1 MLIWLSVSH
10 RHPPPPLPAPPCSPL
25 DVVGIDCPWIVF
37 CLVQRCSSCCRALP
51 ISSLII
57 LTSIQAVA
65 ETAWVAL
72 FFFFLTQTQ
81 LSDVQPVTPT
91 SNSPQNDFL
100 IRLLILVA
108 AEPLDWTVR
117 SFSCHQVPFARIR
130 YQTSIY
136 WWSDATACMPGL
148 LKPLNVYLSCFL
160 RWVADLVI
168 IWDSATRSHSTQPGL
183 FLDQTER
190 TELFIGNI
198 INNRIAN
205 ENC

>member
-1 MLIWLSVSH
+1 MCLTDT
-10 RHPPPPLPAPPCSPL
+10 PPPPPGPPVFTPGCGWDRLPVDCFLPGAALLILLSCVANIFPDHPH
-25 DVVGIDCPWIVF
+25 ID
-37 CLVQRCSSCCRALP
+37 SGCCRNGLGGF
-51 ISSLII
+51 I
-57 LTSIQAVA
+57 
-65 ETAWVAL
+65 
-72 FFFFLTQTQ
+72 FFFLTQTQ

>member
-1 MLIWLSVSH
+1 MCLTDTPLTP
-10 RHPPPPLPAPPCSPL
+10 HPPAPPSSPL

-100 IRLLILVA
+100 IRLLIFVA

-117 SFSCHQVPFARIR
+117 SFSCHQVC
-130 YQTSIY
+130 S
-136 WWSDATACMPGL
+136 GL
-148 LKPLNVYLSCFL
+148 LYQVSNLHL
-160 RWVADLVI
+160 LVI
-168 IWDSATRSHSTQPGL
+168 WCNCMHARSVEAFKCLFKLFSQMSGWPSYYLRQRHSESFHSAWTVFRP
-183 FLDQTER
+183 DR
-190 TELFIGNI
+190 TDWI
-198 INNRIAN
+198 IHWKHHKQSD
-205 ENC
+205 C